1 MRSRSYKAIL
11 KLCVTENGM
20 SEETER
26 VTELTSD
33 PRGDGAGQQGQGVVP
48 FLNFSF
54 LHCLAGQKFCCMLY
68 RSRGRNSNAQPT
80 MHAMDVACWPAGLQV
95 VPLCTDKRRVACL
108 VRFVPLRHKKAWA
121 ACVN

>member
-54 LHCLAGQKFCCMLY
+54 LRIAWQAKSF
-68 RSRGRNSNAQPT
+68 
-80 MHAMDVACWPAGLQV
+80 VAC
-95 VPLCTDKRRVACL
+95 CTGA
-108 VRFVPLRHKKAWA
+108 
-121 ACVN
+121 